1 MLLNV
6 YNRYPVNFVRGEG
19 LYLYDD
25 KGEEYLDFVSGI
37 AVNGLGHCHPKMVK
51 AIETQAKKLLHVS
64 NLYHNKA
71 QEILAN
77 NLVSKTAFERVFFC
91 NSGAEANELALKIA
105 RKHGK
110 KVMRAQKDK
119 RVSKLDNKLENK
131 SGDESEGKPFNKD
144 IILYMHHSFHGRTTG
159 TLAVTGQVQYQKDFM
174 PLMPRTVACEF
185 NNLEELRQNFSEEVC
200 GIILEPI
207 QGEGGLASAN
217 LDYLR
222 EVRKLCDEYNA
233 LLIFDEIQCGMGRT
247 GSLFVCERL
256 EVLPDVIT
264 LAKALGGGLPI
275 GACMTRGKAN
285 QVLEP
290 GDHGSTYGG
299 NPFVTH
305 VANVILEE
313 LTTGGVIDHVREI
326 APYAAYQLSELKE
339 KYPTLLTELLGE
351 GLLLGFRLSENL
363 KAADFVKKALENK
376 LLLVPAGG
384 NVVRYFPALIV
395 TKKEIDESMDILDK
409 LFSHFL

>member
-1 MLLNV
+1 MLLNI

-37 AVNGLGHCHPKMVK
+37 AVNGLGHSHPKMVK
-51 AIETQAKKLLHVS
+51 AIEEQAKRLLHVS
-64 NLYHNKA
+64 NLYHNQA
-71 QEILAN
+71 QEELAS
-77 NLVSKTAFERVFFC
+77 NLVSKTVFERVFFC

-110 KVMRAQKDK
+110 KVMRAQKEK
-119 RVSKLDNKLENK
+119 PENK
-131 SGDESEGKPFNKD
+131 TLNKD

-159 TLAVTGQVQYQKDFM
+159 ALAVTGQVQYQKDFM

-185 NNLEELRQNFSEEVC
+185 NNLEELRENFTEEVC

-222 EVRKLCDEYNA
+222 EVRKLCDQHNA

-313 LTTGGVIDHVREI
+313 LTTGGVIDHVRDI
-326 APYAAYQLSELKE
+326 APYAAYKLSELKE
-339 KYPTLLTELLGE
+339 KYPTLVTELLGE
-351 GLLLGFRLSENL
+351 GLLLGFRLSEKL
-363 KAADFVKKALENK
+363 TAADFVKKALEDK

-395 TKKEIDESMDILDK
+395 TKDEIDESIERLDK